1 VELKQETITAF
12 NRYIVLTEEQAR
24 ATLRETG
31 SFLWIDGSPDAKREA
46 LDAQLRR
53 GEIII
58 DRLETHDGQVRVD
71 VPGGL
76 LHHWVAMCFVPGVT
90 MHETLRMLQDYERY
104 PDIYRGDVRRSKLL
118 SADGQRFNIFVQMYQ
133 KAIITVVYNAEF
145 EVSYFRLGQS
155 RSHSRSYSKR
165 IVEVENPGGSDE
177 GEKPIGRDR
186 GFLWRLYSYWR
197 LEERNGGI
205 YVQLESIALS
215 RRVPALFAWL
225 VNPLLSSLP
234 KTYLSRILVSTRSA
248 LTHGLSATASP
259 RAVQERAGSNRPY
272 EEPPVREKC
281 SSQILAA
288 NRTRPGNFGGYFP
301 SSACDAPEGCYPRPR
316 KAVPPA
322 LCPELCRI
330 RYLQVLASTSD
341 KFPEIRAR
349 SDCAATA

>member
-12 NRYIVLTEEQAR
+12 NRYIGLTEEQAR

-31 SFLWIDGSPDAKREA
+31 SFFWIDGFPDAKREA
-46 LDAQLRR
+46 LYAQLRQ

-58 DRLETHDGQVRVD
+58 DRLETRDGQARVE

-90 MHETLRMLQDYERY
+90 LRETLRVLQDYERY
-104 PDIYRGDVRRSKLL
+104 PAIYKGDVRRSRLL
-118 SADGQRFNIFVQMYQ
+118 NADGQHFNILLQMYQ
-133 KAIITVVYNAEF
+133 KSIITVVYNAEF
-145 EVSYFRLGQS
+145 EVSYFPLGQS

-165 IVEVENPGGSDE
+165 IVEVENAGGSDE

-197 LEERNGGI
+197 LEERRGGI

-234 KTYLSRILVSTRSA
+234 KAYLSRILVSTRSA
-248 LTHGLSATASP
+248 LSHEPSSAASP
-259 RAVQERAGSNRPY
+259 RAVQERAGLVAS
-272 EEPPVREKC
+272 
-281 SSQILAA
+281 LACGFDGA
-288 NRTRPGNFGGYFP
+288 VSCRRVGEFLRTLRAYFCVNSLLPRTRHRNRLGLV
-301 SSACDAPEGCYPRPR
+301 SA
-316 KAVPPA
+316 
-322 LCPELCRI
+322 
-330 RYLQVLASTSD
+330 SN
-341 KFPEIRAR
+341 
-349 SDCAATA
+349 